1 MVPKISVITTVFN
14 CERFIRQSLESIL
27 NQTFRDFEYIVVND
41 GSTDNT
47 LQKIRE
53 IASADDRII
62 LIDNKTNIGRVKSLN
77 TALENVKSSYIA
89 IQDADDISLPE
100 RLEKQYNFLEN
111 NKDYV
116 LAGANIIVMDEFE
129 NFISKPERPIDNDEA
144 KFSLL
149 FRCTFA
155 NPSIMFRKKVI
166 DENNIKYE
174 DNFIHAED
182 FRIITLISRH
192 GKVYNLKE
200 PLVKYRKHSFNN
212 SMVNFDI
219 LNSGSIIIVK
229 ENLAGLGIDAGGE
242 QIYRIRNLISSRGI
256 NKNFLYEDLKLL
268 LKAIKAYREKCSTV
282 KNREILLTLRRMLN
296 WIGRKNVTTKLKYQ
310 KLYLVVFSY
319 YLKETL
325 INRKLQ

>member
-129 NFISKPERPIDNDEA
+129 NFISKPERPIENDEA

>member
-14 CERFIRQSLESIL
+14 CERYIRQSLESIL

-53 IASADDRII
+53 IASADERII

-77 TALENVKSSYIA
+77 KALENVKSSYIA

-129 NFISKPERPIDNDEA
+129 NFISKPERPIENDEA

-268 LKAIKAYREKCSTV
+268 LKAIKAYREKCSNV

>member
-14 CERFIRQSLESIL
+14 CERYIRQSLESIL

-129 NFISKPERPIDNDEA
+129 NFISKPERPIENDEA

>member
-14 CERFIRQSLESIL
+14 CERYIRQSLESIL

-166 DENNIKYE
+166 DDNNIKYE

-268 LKAIKAYREKCSTV
+268 LKAIKAYREKCSNV